1 MLFIS
6 QQKNNNQ
13 TTKYKQYMKISIAAD
28 FSHKFNLLIHF
39 LLANRL
45 FFILKNKCLYLS
57 PPKHQDCSGLN
68 FMEII

>member
-6 QQKNNNQ
+6 QQKNNQ

-39 LLANRL
+39 LLANR
-45 FFILKNKCLYLS
+45 FFLNSENQCLYLS
-57 PPKHQDCSGLN
+57 PS